1 MGAAMS
7 PYPNFEAQKIAMKQ
21 DKEGMV
27 LTLRIHPDELPAEL
41 MRDFVGSRYQ
51 VVMVRL
57 DGEDKPMK
65 REQEHSTDWVRMA
78 GILSRDPAFP
88 KWLTHTGELL
98 EPNDEEAVEW
108 LRDYLGV
115 KSRADIPD
123 SETAKARLRTILQEF
138 NQWKN

>member
-1 MGAAMS
+1 MS

-27 LTLRIHPDELPAEL
+27 LTLRIHPDELPADL

-57 DGEDKPMK
+57 DGEEKPMK

-88 KWLTHTGELL
+88 KWLAHTGELL

-115 KSRADIPD
+115 KSRANIPD
-123 SETAKARLRTILQEF
+123 SEVAKARLRTVLQEF
-138 NQWKN
+138 NLWKN

>member
-1 MGAAMS
+1 MS

-21 DKEGMV
+21 DKEGIV
-27 LTLRIHPDELPAEL
+27 LTLRIHPDELPADL

-57 DGEDKPMK
+57 DGEEKPMK

-88 KWLTHTGELL
+88 KWLAHTGELL

-123 SETAKARLRTILQEF
+123 SEVAKARLRTVLQEF
-138 NQWKN
+138 NLWKN

>member
-1 MGAAMS
+1 MEAS
-7 PYPNFEAQKIAMKQ
+7 NFEAMKIALKQ

-27 LTLRIHPDELPAEL
+27 LTLRVHPDELCDRVL
-41 MRDFVGSRYQ
+41 RDFCGARYQ

-78 GILSRDPAFP
+78 GILSRDPVFP
-88 KWLTHTGELL
+88 KWLADIGELL
-98 EPNDEEAVEW
+98 EPDQEEAVEW
-108 LRDYLGV
+108 LREHLGV
-115 KSRADIPD
+115 QSRADIPG
-123 SETAKARLRTILQEF
+123 SEAAKAKLRTVLQEF

>member
-1 MGAAMS
+1 MTH
-7 PYPNFEAQKIAMKQ
+7 PNFEAQKIAMKQ

-57 DGEDKPMK
+57 DGEEKPMK

-88 KWLTHTGELL
+88 KWLAHTGELL
-98 EPNDEEAVEW
+98 EPNEEEAVEW

-123 SETAKARLRTILQEF
+123 SEVAKARLRTVLQEF
-138 NQWKN
+138 NLWKN

>member
-1 MGAAMS
+1 MS

-21 DKEGMV
+21 DKEGIV
-27 LTLRIHPDELPAEL
+27 LTLRIHPDELPADL

-57 DGEDKPMK
+57 DGEEKPMK

-88 KWLTHTGELL
+88 KWLAHTGELL

-115 KSRADIPD
+115 KSRADIPA
-123 SETAKARLRTILQEF
+123 SEVAKARLRTVLQEF
-138 NQWKN
+138 NLWKN

>member
-1 MGAAMS
+1 MTH
-7 PYPNFEAQKIAMKQ
+7 PNFEAQKIAMKQ

-57 DGEDKPMK
+57 DGEEKPMK

-88 KWLTHTGELL
+88 KWLAHTGELL

-123 SETAKARLRTILQEF
+123 SEVAKARLRTVLQEF
-138 NQWKN
+138 NLWKN

>member
-1 MGAAMS
+1 MS

-57 DGEDKPMK
+57 DGEDKPA
-65 REQEHSTDWVRMA
+65 EISE
-78 GILSRDPAFP
+78 
-88 KWLTHTGELL
+88 
-98 EPNDEEAVEW
+98 
-108 LRDYLGV
+108 
-115 KSRADIPD
+115 

>member
-78 GILSRDPAFP
+78 GILCRDPAFP
-88 KWLTHTGELL
+88 KWLEHTGELL
-98 EPNDEEAVEW
+98 EPDEEESVEW
-108 LRDYLGV
+108 LRNYLGV
-115 KSRADIPD
+115 KSRAEISE

>member
-1 MGAAMS
+1 MS

-27 LTLRIHPDELPAEL
+27 LTLRIHPDELPADL

-57 DGEDKPMK
+57 DGEEKPMK

-88 KWLTHTGELL
+88 KWLAHTGELL

-115 KSRADIPD
+115 KSRADIPA
-123 SETAKARLRTILQEF
+123 SEVAKARLRTVLQEF
-138 NQWKN
+138 NLWKN

>member
-1 MGAAMS
+1 MS

-27 LTLRIHPDELPAEL
+27 LTLRIHPDELPADL

-88 KWLTHTGELL
+88 KWLAHTGELL
-98 EPNDEEAVEW
+98 ESDEEEAVEW

-115 KSRADIPD
+115 KSRADIPA
-123 SETAKARLRTILQEF
+123 SETAKARLRTVLQEF
-138 NQWKN
+138 NLWKN

>member
-1 MGAAMS
+1 MS

-27 LTLRIHPDELPAEL
+27 LTLRIHPDELPADL

-57 DGEDKPMK
+57 DGEEKPMK

-88 KWLTHTGELL
+88 KWLAHTGELL

-123 SETAKARLRTILQEF
+123 SEVAKARLRTVLQEF
-138 NQWKN
+138 NLWKN

>member
-1 MGAAMS
+1 MS

-27 LTLRIHPDELPAEL
+27 LTLRIHPDELPADL

-57 DGEDKPMK
+57 DGEEKPMK

-78 GILSRDPAFP
+78 GILARDPAFP
-88 KWLTHTGELL
+88 KWLAHTGELL

-115 KSRADIPD
+115 KSRADIPA
-123 SETAKARLRTILQEF
+123 SEVAKARLRTVLQEF
-138 NQWKN
+138 NLWKN

>member
-1 MGAAMS
+1 MS
-7 PYPNFEAQKIAMKQ
+7 HPNFEAQKIAMKQ

-27 LTLRIHPDELPAEL
+27 LTLRIHPDELPADL

-57 DGEDKPMK
+57 DGEEKPMK

-78 GILSRDPAFP
+78 GILARDPAFP
-88 KWLTHTGELL
+88 KWLAHTGELL

-115 KSRADIPD
+115 KSRADIPA
-123 SETAKARLRTILQEF
+123 SEVAKARLRTVLQEF
-138 NQWKN
+138 NLWKN

>member
-1 MGAAMS
+1 MS

-41 MRDFVGSRYQ
+41 IRDFVGSRYQ

-88 KWLTHTGELL
+88 KWLAHTGELL
-98 EPNDEEAVEW
+98 EPDEEEAVEW

-115 KSRADIPD
+115 KSRADIPA
-123 SETAKARLRTILQEF
+123 SETAKARLRTVLQEF
-138 NQWKN
+138 NLWKN

>member
-1 MGAAMS
+1 MS

>member
-1 MGAAMS
+1 MEAS
-7 PYPNFEAQKIAMKQ
+7 NFEAMKIALKQ

-27 LTLRIHPDELPAEL
+27 LTLRVHPDELCDRVL
-41 MRDFVGSRYQ
+41 RDFVGARYQ

-78 GILSRDPAFP
+78 GILSRDPVFP
-88 KWLTHTGELL
+88 KWLADIGELL
-98 EPNDEEAVEW
+98 EPDQDEAVEW
-108 LRDYLGV
+108 LRDHLGV
-115 KSRADIPD
+115 HSRADIPG
-123 SETAKARLRTILQEF
+123 SESAKAKLRTVLQEF

>member
-1 MGAAMS
+1 MS

-88 KWLTHTGELL
+88 KWLAHTGELL
-98 EPNDEEAVEW
+98 EPDEEEAVEW

-115 KSRADIPD
+115 KSRADIPA
-123 SETAKARLRTILQEF
+123 SETAKARLKTVLQEF
-138 NQWKN
+138 NLWKN